1 MIRASNEPE
10 QLMESSFPLRNIGGL
25 ELTRKVGFIS
35 SLIAFIASSGFGIAQ
50 IFQIVGVLT
59 FPVDAYL
66 IYGFSLGIATPFVVA
81 TISLYHLL
89 PAEKRF
95 WTHIALAFAVMY
107 AMYVNLNYVVQMVTV
122 LPAAKKGIIEEIRIL
137 DQTPH
142 SLFWDIDALGYI
154 CMGISTFFL
163 ALSFS
168 REQKWLRIFLFAN
181 AAMVPVIS
189 FVYFYPTFS
198 TAILLIA
205 SPWIVTTCG
214 SLLLLAAYFALLR

>member
-1 MIRASNEPE
+1 
-10 QLMESSFPLRNIGGL
+10 MESSIPLRSIGGL
-25 ELTRKVGFIS
+25 ELARKVGFVS
-35 SLIAFIASSGFGIAQ
+35 SLLAFIAASSFGIAQ
-50 IFQIVGVLT
+50 IFQIVGVLA

-66 IYGFSLGIATPFVVA
+66 IYGFSLGIAAPFVVA

-95 WTHIALAFAVMY
+95 WAHIALAFAVMY
-107 AMYVNLNYVVQMVTV
+107 AIYVNLNYVVQVVTV
-122 LPAAKKGIIEEIRIL
+122 LPAAQRGTLEEVRIL

-163 ALSFS
+163 GLAFS
-168 REQKWLRIFLFAN
+168 KEQKWLRIFLFTN

-198 TAILLIA
+198 TTILLIA

-214 SLLLLAAYFALLR
+214 SLLLLAVYFALLR